1 MRWEVQMEDDATQ
14 ISPVEFDALLKFSG
28 AYMQTEKVREVSE
41 RTRQH
46 YEETARLYFDRP
58 VEALRTKSK
67 ATYYARKAAL
77 IFVAAARMIAAIKS
91 NDHLTVLKSA
101 RVLRQFFTYKDGP
114 TALAAGSICPID
126 AKPKLGKRKSLRGL
140 PLDWRMQM
148 VDAAPATC
156 RDWILLL
163 AVAGMRPEEIAHGV
177 KVEPI
182 EGGVQLTIIGAK
194 IDRGHG
200 QPERIIEAHGPL
212 ALLLAEV
219 GPRTIKAPT
228 ANIVSVA
235 AGRLGRKVFGQRR
248 SHTVSAYSFRHQ
260 FASDL
265 KASDLDS
272 VTVSAILGH
281 AVDDTKKQY
290 GTSKQARGLQTT
302 RLVSATRAVKV
313 LKESAYASTRPTYGG
328 SAPRR

>member
-1 MRWEVQMEDDATQ
+1 MKDDATQ

-41 RTRQH
+41 RTRQR
-46 YEETARLYFDRP
+46 YEETARLYFDNP
-58 VEALRTKSK
+58 DEALQTTSK
-67 ATYYARKAAL
+67 ATYYVRKAAL
-77 IFVAAARMIAAIKS
+77 IFVSAARMIAAVKS
-91 NDHLTVLKSA
+91 KDYLNALKAA
-101 RVLRQFFTYKDGP
+101 RVLRKFFTYTDGP
-114 TALAAGSICPID
+114 TALAAGSVCPIN
-126 AKPKLGKRKSLRGL
+126 AKAKVGKRKSLRGL

-148 VDAAPATC
+148 VDAAPSTC
-156 RDWILLL
+156 RQWILLL
-163 AVAGMRPEEIAHGV
+163 AVAGMRPEEIAQGV
-177 KVEPI
+177 KVQPI
-182 EGGVQLTIIGAK
+182 EGGVRLTITGAK

-200 QPERIIEAHGPL
+200 QPERVLDAHGPL
-212 ALLLAEV
+212 ALLLAEG

-228 ANIVSVA
+228 ANIVSVT

-265 KASDLDS
+265 KASNLDS

-281 AVDDTKKQY
+281 SVDDTKKQY
-290 GTSKQARGLQTT
+290 GTSKQARGVQTT

-313 LKESAYASTRPTYGG
+313 LKKSTFALTRSTAGG
-328 SAPRR
+328 SAPRP

>member
-1 MRWEVQMEDDATQ
+1 MEDDATQ

-58 VEALRTKSK
+58 AEALRTKSK

-77 IFVAAARMIAAIKS
+77 IFVAAARMIAAIKI
-91 NDHLTVLKSA
+91 DDYLTVLKSA
-101 RVLRQFFTYKDGP
+101 RVLRQFFTYTDGP
-114 TALAAGSICPID
+114 TALAAGSVCPID
-126 AKPKLGKRKSLRGL
+126 AKQKVGKRKSLRGL

-148 VDAAPATC
+148 VDAAPSTC
-156 RDWILLL
+156 RQWILLL
-163 AVAGMRPEEIAHGV
+163 AVAGMRPEEIAQGV
-177 KVEPI
+177 KVQPI
-182 EGGVQLTIIGAK
+182 QGGVQLTIIGAK

-200 QPERIIEAHGPL
+200 QPERVLEAHGPL
-212 ALLLAEV
+212 ALLLAEG
-219 GPRTIKAPT
+219 GPRMIKADS

-265 KASDLDS
+265 KASNLDS

-313 LKESAYASTRPTYGG
+313 LKKSAFASTRSTAGA
-328 SAPRR
+328 SAPRG